1 MSEDSISLNNQELSE
16 LVKTTFVFTALSAS
30 LDNDE
35 SEDSGEKVGEIVMD
49 ACMEE
54 FMSNAFANAFG
65 NQEEFD
71 IESAIN
77 EALEGISNDFE
88 GTVAWAQSIFSGY
101 GSDLKLKVLGSVY
114 RALMIDG
121 RISEMESEFLN
132 EVLEEAGISM
142 EQVEAHVKTI
152 SSSMD
157 IMNELNV
164 LNDALEDSDE
174 DSDK

>member
-1 MSEDSISLNNQELSE
+1 MSEDSLSMSNQELAE

-30 LDNDE
+30 LDNEE

-71 IESAIN
+71 VEAAISDGMN
-77 EALEGISNDFE
+77 AISTDFD
-88 GTVAWAQSIFSGY
+88 GTVKWAQTTFSAY

-114 RALMIDG
+114 RALLIDG
-121 RISEMESEFLN
+121 RISEIESVFLS
-132 EVLEEAGISM
+132 EVLEEVGISM
-142 EQVEAHVKTI
+142 EQLQEHVTSL
-152 SSSMD
+152 SSSVEV
-157 IMNELNV
+157 MNELNV
-164 LNDALEDSDE
+164 MKDALGDSDE
-174 DSDK
+174 ASGK

>member
-1 MSEDSISLNNQELSE
+1 MSEDSLSMSNEKLAE

-30 LDNDE
+30 LDNDD

-71 IESAIN
+71 IESPIN
-77 EALEGISNDFE
+77 SALEGISNDFDA
-88 GTVAWAQSIFSGY
+88 TVEWAQNTFSTY
-101 GSDLKLKVLGSVY
+101 GSELKLKVLGSVY

-121 RISEMESEFLN
+121 RISELESEFLN

-142 EQVEAHVKTI
+142 EQVQEHVKSLT
-152 SSSMD
+152 SSED
-157 IMNELNV
+157 VMNELNI
-164 LNDALEDSDE
+164 LNDALGDSDE
-174 DSDK
+174 ASGK